1 LAGLID
7 PFELPQRYHNMIAK
21 VHNSNVGH
29 FGVNRTYE
37 KCKKAYG
44 VWEYM
49 CEHIKDLLENVHAAK
64 K

>member
-1 LAGLID
+1 MAGLIA

-29 FGVNRTYE
+29 FGVDRTYE

-49 CEHIKDLLENVHAAK
+49 RELIKVFIRNAHAAK
-64 K
+64 R